1 MKKLVHPKHAN
12 ELTVSVRRL
21 FNNILFFSFLAS
33 LLFTLACNSASESS
47 EDTFTDSV
55 ASDEL
60 KGTDINRNQVVE
72 VLFDLPSPVE
82 MVKIV
87 EKARVRYNPSLL
99 NPTDNFEQY
108 ITATSL
114 SLNLGVYGVDLGYL
128 RAFNQMQQS
137 LNYITVVKRMV
148 GRLGIPDN
156 NSAQIFQLIENN
168 DIDKNKVFAML
179 QETYANADSYL
190 RDNDRES
197 TASLIVLGSW
207 IEGLYISTQLYE
219 KQKTNTYLMNRIAEQ
234 KLSLNKI
241 IELLSNN
248 QDNKAVEE
256 FLPSLIVLQKVYS
269 GVDIKYDAAKIDTT
283 KKVIIISENEQC
295 QITMQQIEN
304 ITAMVSSIRHRII
317 NY

>member
-60 KGTDINRNQVVE
+60 KDTDINRNQVVE

-269 GVDIKYDAAKIDTT
+269 SVDIKYDAAEIDTT